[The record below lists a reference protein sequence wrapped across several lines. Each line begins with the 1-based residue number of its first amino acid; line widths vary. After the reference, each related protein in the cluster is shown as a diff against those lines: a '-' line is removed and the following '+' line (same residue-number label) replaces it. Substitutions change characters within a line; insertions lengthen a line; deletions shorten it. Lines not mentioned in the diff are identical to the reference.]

1 MMGLAAEW
9 NENNQWD
16 WGENGNNIWL
26 SLVART
32 GMGMK
37 HWEREGVGWKK
48 YSRSSLILLTV
59 WAQERTL
66 LPREKAQVMKSPASV
81 KQIVFVSEW
90 DYANN
95 LRAILVKPFR
105 IMRTVL
111 GLKIG

>member
-16 WGENGNNIWL
+16 WEENGNNIWL

-48 YSRSSLILLTV
+48 IFPLISNIAYCVGTRKNFITSGEGAGNEIAGVCKTDCFCQRMGLREQFASDSR
-59 WAQERTL
+59 ETL
-66 LPREKAQVMKSPASV
+66 
-81 KQIVFVSEW
+81 
-90 DYANN
+90 
-95 LRAILVKPFR
+95 
-105 IMRTVL
+105 
-111 GLKIG
+111 